1 MNLDLDSRID
11 AEHAAAQRAEDDAVR
26 ITQRLRLIPGIDAWL
41 GRHKRNYGQAPNP
54 WGGSGN
60 LTAQALILRADPALA
75 RHLAGLAGASLPAP
89 NYAQQAA
96 AEQRNAQLRRMEA
109 KTEELRQRNAARMEQ
124 QDRARRFGTWNPML
138 GKVV

>member
-1 MNLDLDSRID
+1 MNLDLDARID

-26 ITQRLRLIPGIDAWL
+26 ITQRLRLIPGVDSWL

-54 WGGSGN
+54 WAGGGN
-60 LTAQALILRADPALA
+60 MTAQALILRADPALA

-89 NYAQQAA
+89 DYAKQEA
-96 AEQRNAQLRRMEA
+96 AEQRSAQLRAMEA

-124 QDRARRFGTWNPML
+124 QDRARRFGTWSPVL